1 MSNPLRKTVE
11 LPIGVSFEIRRLD
24 LFEFLTD
31 VGDLPARVLPAV
43 MERLKETGADEP
55 SAEAERKSLADQR
68 RVMESV
74 LARGVVKPKIWFG
87 DEGETPDGQIHHMDL
102 GIWRWALMQ
111 EVIAFSSP
119 EVEQFAGF
127 LRRAG
132 AGVAGPDGQ
141 EVRPEALAPGPDGTQ
156 R

>member
-1 MSNPLRKTVE
+1 MSNPLRKTVD

-24 LFEFLTD
+24 LFEFMAD
-31 VGDLPARVLPAV
+31 VGGLPGSVLPTVIA
-43 MERLKETGADEP
+43 RLKEAGTDEP

-68 RVMESV
+68 HMMEAV
-74 LARGVVKPKIWFG
+74 LARGVVKPRIWFG
-87 DEGETPDGQIHHMDL
+87 DEGETPDGQIHHADL

-119 EVEQFAGF
+119 EVELFSRF

-132 AGVAGPDGQ
+132 AGIAGPDGQ
-141 EVRPEALAPGPDGTQ
+141 EVRPEALAPGPDGAQ
-156 R
+156 Q